1 MATYNQTGYYTTLN
15 NSVNATDLGNIFF
28 DCSYAQTITGQKNY
42 AGQLVSPVVPTADTQ
57 LATKSYVDAFNSS
70 TTITTTINPV
80 LNKNIN
86 TVTYPVTNPTG
97 KVSVQ
102 YTLPATLTSNQV
114 YLNTDTIPNSDQ
126 LFTFGARAGKAIWV
140 AVGAGTNTLAY
151 SEDSINWIGLGTSI
165 FSTQGYAIGW
175 NGTLWVATG
184 AGTNSLAYSY
194 NGTQWFGL
202 GTTIFSRQGYALA
215 WNGAM
220 WVASGAGTT
229 NSIAYS
235 YDGINWFGNGNTSLG
250 AILSIAWNGQVWL
263 ATGSNSSSN
272 LAIYS
277 YNGIQWITTPTN
289 SLATSVQGTTV
300 AWTGSNWLMSS
311 VNSQIIVEVAG
322 GASSNQFAYSLNGS
336 TWVPTGAGVF
346 NWTNNIVWNGQYWV
360 AVGTGG
366 TTGNTMAYSADGIN
380 WIGTGNYF
388 ATGRN
393 TSYGVNMTYG
403 NILGQGYSVAW
414 NGNTWLAG
422 GIGLYGNIFTSNDG
436 INWAGNAYVN
446 IGGGGSGNSYL
457 PKAITAVGWT
467 GNNWVAGASNPKLPT
482 GFFMSQSYYSSSSN
496 YQNVISTDGI
506 NWSAYNTLSTGGSM
520 YGIFYK
526 GGIWWNSASLNGT
539 SSNIQYSYDSVNWSA
554 SSLNT
559 LTYNGISCMEYN
571 GSMWVCG
578 IFGGGGT
585 YINPLF
591 YSYDA
596 INWTGLVYSNVMPY
610 PRMIRYNGSLWV
622 AVGVNASSIGVIAYS
637 TTGTT
642 WTSSSHP
649 FLGNLFDVA
658 YNGNIWVAIGRITSG
673 TGPQPTLGYSN
684 NGINWSSAND
694 KVRMTNGY
702 SVGWNG
708 SIWVAGGIFSYV
720 GTGNTIAYS
729 YDGIIWTGINTYGA
743 TTSGFQGRT
752 VAWNG
757 LIWVISC
764 YGAPFGVWSTNGI
777 NWNTISAPSGSGGSI
792 GYIAF
797 GTTNTSNR
805 SLLRGNIFTSAN
817 AITWK
822 AATSTILNIKSI
834 VQGGNTTLA
843 CGGPLNTA
851 FTYTYPAIYTPYKF
865 NNMSYSTNGGT
876 TWIDFTNPAFDYV
889 NSVAWNGL
897 LWVAVGGGI
906 GNSIATT
913 TIGNGVTGWTRV
925 LGSTGIFSVGN
936 SVSWNGNV
944 WIATG
949 EGGNTIATS
958 TNGTTW
964 IGLGSG
970 TFNVSGNT
978 IGIGSIFPTSVLYNK
993 NILDWKKTNTTYIL
1007 NTSSISNNGTFT
1019 LAAGAPNVITNPTT
1033 LVWSI
1038 PPYYTTNNNMSYNAG
1053 GGPNWNDFNNPAF
1066 TQTVQSL
1073 AWNGSVWMATGQGGN
1088 TLAYS
1093 YNGTTW
1099 IGLGNSV
1106 FSVSG
1111 NAVAWSGP
1119 QNNQLYL
1126 PGARTLALGTGN
1138 AGTIAYAYAGTNN
1151 VLYDLSNNW
1160 TWGITNTGGSTT
1172 TLFAQAN
1179 AAAWNGTTWIA
1190 VGTPVAG
1197 SVVGNTLAY
1206 SSIYNITQATIN
1218 TLGNAGNVWTGIG
1231 NYTFSTAGNA
1241 VGWNGNVWVA
1251 AGQGGNSLAYSP
1263 NGFSW
1268 FGLGTNVF
1276 TTSATSVTW
1285 NGSYWLATGAGGN
1298 TLAYS
1303 PDGIIWQGLGNGMFT
1318 TQANGAAW
1326 NGTYWVAAGQGGNTL
1341 AVSWDTFTWAGLG
1354 SSYFTTLANAV
1365 ATNPTGTMWVAAGQG
1380 GRTLMY
1386 SIDGIIW
1393 TVVNNSPF
1401 STQGKSVTWNGKFW
1415 VASGTGT
1422 NTLGY
1427 SSDGINWFGQG
1438 STLLTTPGTAGS
1450 VVANQ
1455 GVGSALIPTNYT
1467 APTTAAIP
1475 MWVAGGIGTSNTLA
1489 FSFNGIVW
1497 TGIGSTT
1504 FSTQCNGVA
1513 YSPAGLWVTAGSGTN
1528 TLAYSTTGNTWTGL
1542 GQNIFSNSGQSVAY
1556 NGVMWVASG
1565 QGLNTLAYSYAG
1577 NVWYGSGTS
1586 IFTTKGNGMAW
1597 NGQLWV
1603 ATGQGTNSLAYSYD
1617 GVNWT
1622 GLGITVFSTA
1632 GQAVAWNGVMW
1643 MAVGSGTNTLAYS
1656 FTGLTWTGLGTTIF
1670 TATGYAI
1677 AWNGQLWVAVG
1688 TGTNAIAW
1696 SAFGISNWTG
1706 IAASSAAVG
1715 YLTTAYWVTWSGQVW
1730 MVGGTAATGCTVY
1743 SPNGKTWFTSSNTT
1757 MATAYAVG
1765 YSNFFT
1771 NQIVISA
1778 GGPGKTQTLDVV
1790 SDTYY
1795 QTGYNRLNITFNNLQ

>member
-57 LATKSYVDAFNSS
+57 LATKSYVDAFNS
-70 TTITTTINPV
+70 TRTITTTINPV

-86 TVTYPVTNPTG
+86 TVTYPITNPTG

-102 YTLPATLTSNQV
+102 YTLPATLTTNQV

-175 NGTLWVATG
+175 NGKLWVATG

-202 GTTIFSRQGYALA
+202 GTSIFSTQGYALA

-229 NSIAYS
+229 HSIAYS

-277 YNGIQWITTPTN
+277 YNGIQWITIYTN
-289 SLATSVQGTTV
+289 SVTTSVQGKSV
-300 AWTGSNWLMSS
+300 SWTGTNWLLANNNNPQQ
-311 VNSQIIVEVAG
+311 VIVSG
-322 GASSNQFAYSLNGS
+322 GLSI
-336 TWVPTGAGVF
+336 
-346 NWTNNIVWNGQYWV
+346 TNP
-360 AVGTGG
+360 
-366 TTGNTMAYSADGIN
+366 
-380 WIGTGNYF
+380 
-388 ATGRN
+388 
-393 TSYGVNMTYG
+393 
-403 NILGQGYSVAW
+403 
-414 NGNTWLAG
+414 LA
-422 GIGLYGNIFTSNDG
+422 
-436 INWAGNAYVN
+436 
-446 IGGGGSGNSYL
+446 
-457 PKAITAVGWT
+457 
-467 GNNWVAGASNPKLPT
+467 
-482 GFFMSQSYYSSSSN
+482 
-496 YQNVISTDGI
+496 
-506 NWSAYNTLSTGGSM
+506 
-520 YGIFYK
+520 
-526 GGIWWNSASLNGT
+526 
-539 SSNIQYSYDSVNWSA
+539 YSYDS
-554 SSLNT
+554 T
-559 LTYNGISCMEYN
+559 
-571 GSMWVCG
+571 
-578 IFGGGGT
+578 
-585 YINPLF
+585 
-591 YSYDA
+591 
-596 INWTGLVYSNVMPY
+596 NWTATGGSNLLINSVNS
-610 PRMIRYNGSLWV
+610 IVWNGSLWV
-622 AVGVNASSIGVIAYS
+622 AVTTAANVLAGGNTVIYS
-637 TTGTT
+637 NNGFNWTGGGNIFGGQANVIT
-642 WTSSSHP
+642 W
-649 FLGNLFDVA
+649 
-658 YNGNIWVAIGRITSG
+658 NGNIWLMGGYA
-673 TGPQPTLGYSN
+673 PQFGNIYISN
-684 NGINWSSAND
+684 NGINWTPIKNIYQSIKTVLWNGTYWLTTGPYPPIGAAAFPQIWYTAPNSILVTGGSYNAALWAVCYSIDGKNYTGVTNFTNN
-694 KVRMTNGY
+694 VRGIA
-702 SVGWNG
+702 WNG
-708 SIWVAGGIFSYV
+708 SLWVMVASSFYTSSNGSTWTIAANSLITGYGVAWNGTIWVAVGSGSTGIAYSTNGSNWTVVTNINKIFQTSGYGVAWGNGMWIAVGTGGNIFARSLDGLNWTGLGGGGIFTTGYTVAWGGTVWVAGGVGSY
-720 GTGNTIAYS
+720 ILAYS
-729 YDGIIWTGINTYGA
+729 Y
-743 TTSGFQGRT
+743 
-752 VAWNG
+752 
-757 LIWVISC
+757 
-764 YGAPFGVWSTNGI
+764 NGI
-777 NWNTISAPSGSGGSI
+777 NWTGSNSSLSTTIYGVTFNGASFMAVGVG
-792 GYIAF
+792 
-797 GTTNTSNR
+797 NTSN
-805 SLLRGNIFTSAN
+805 SMVISNDGINWTGLGNGNMNPSYGVCWTGLAWVICGVGT
-817 AITWK
+817 AITFDTK
-822 AATSTILNIKSI
+822 TYFFSSGAYQNLATYCVAYGFITTAYNALLNYTTDALLNWTTTTINRIYQIYAFSYSSSSL
-834 VQGGNTTLA
+834 TLA
-843 CGGPLNTA
+843 GGAALFSPSPSFVWTSS
-851 FTYTYPAIYTPYKF
+851 PAGFNMAYSINGGISWTGF
-865 NNMSYSTNGGT
+865 NNPVILFIQS
-876 TWIDFTNPAFDYV
+876 I
-889 NSVAWNGL
+889 AWNGS
-897 LWVAVGGGI
+897 LWIAVGSG
-906 GNSIATT
+906 GNSIAKSSVGTSQ
-913 TIGNGVTGWTRV
+913 W
-925 LGSTGIFSVGN
+925 TGIANSTSIFIVGN
-936 SVSWNGNV
+936 KVIWNGTI

-949 EGGNTIATS
+949 SGGNVLATS
-958 TNGTTW
+958 IDGTTW
-964 IGLGSG
+964 NGVSKN
-970 TFNVSGNT
+970 TFSQSGNT
-978 IGIGSIFPTSVLYNK
+978 VAVGYNFPSAPVLYTNNNLTMNK
-993 NILDWKKTNTTYIL
+993 NTSIKIFSINNTL
-1007 NTSSISNNGTFT
+1007 NNGILT
-1019 LAAGAPNVITNPTT
+1019 LASGNINQFINPIP
-1033 LVWSI
+1033 SI
-1038 PPYYTTNNNMSYNAG
+1038 IWNLPYYVNANNNMSYNAG

-1206 SSIYNITQATIN
+1206 SSIYNTTRATIN

-1565 QGLNTLAYSYAG
+1565 QGLNTLAYSYTG

-1632 GQAVAWNGVMW
+1632 GQSVAWNGVMW
-1643 MAVGSGTNTLAYS
+1643 MAAGSGTNTLAYS

-1670 TATGYAI
+1670 TATGYGI

-1757 MATAYAVG
+1757 MDTAYAVG